1 MENQFKLLNI
11 SEPIIKGIDEM
22 GFKEP
27 TIVQEKAIP
36 VIMDRKDVIV
46 RSKTGSGKTGAFGI
60 PILQLIKEDE
70 IALIL
75 TPTRELAIQI
85 DQDIR
90 AMKKYLD
97 MSMTVVY
104 GQHNMNKEIEALKD
118 ARLIVG
124 TPGRV
129 WDHVQQGNIHLN
141 KLKYI
146 VLDEAD
152 RMLDM
157 GFFDQVIRIVKKT
170 PKERMTLLFSA
181 TMPPE
186 ISNMAKHYMK
196 TPTIIEIESDTKTV
210 DTIKQI
216 HYRVKRDE
224 KNTVLDRL
232 LRIEQP
238 DSCMVFCNTRNA
250 VDRVDTFLHRRGYHS
265 DALHGANSQSARTR
279 TLQHFKKGDN
289 QILVATDV
297 AARGLHVEDLS
308 LVINYDVPLE
318 KDSYI
323 HRIGR
328 TGRAGNGGRA
338 ITFVTSDDLMTFY
351 EIEEHVGVLI
361 DEEAQP
367 TEEMAKEAYLASDS
381 KWKNKPKPKPKQK
394 KVEHGSKDGRR
405 RSDDIRKTGD
415 VRRSTDKKH
424 KVDGASPE
432 HKRKTSDNRKVTDK
446 KKVIV
451 PKEARPHNKVAK
463 SVDASATKPTS
474 ARTSAPKASASKT
487 HVPKSNLA
495 PKGSPLKKTVEN
507 EKGKYRV
514 HVSSTKAHVEKLQ
527 EKEVAK
533 KMKQEGQPLK
543 DQPANKGVFSKIKR
557 LFKG

>member
-11 SEPIIKGIDEM
+11 SEPIIRGIDEM
-22 GFKEP
+22 GFKAP

-60 PILQLIKEDE
+60 PILQLIQGDE

-97 MSMTVVY
+97 VSMTVVY
-104 GQHNMNKEIEALKD
+104 GQHNMNKEIEALAD

-186 ISNMAKHYMK
+186 ISNMAKHYMHS
-196 TPTIIEIESDTKTV
+196 PTIIEIESDTKTV

-224 KNTVLDRL
+224 KNTVLERI

-250 VDRVDTFLHRRGYHS
+250 VDRVDTFLHRKGYHS

-308 LVINYDVPLE
+308 LVINYDVPVE

-361 DEEAQP
+361 DEVPQP
-367 TEEMAKEAYLASDS
+367 TEEMAKEAYLASNS
-381 KWKNKPKPKPKQK
+381 KWKDMPRPKPKQK
-394 KVEHGSKDGRR
+394 KAPHSSKDGRR
-405 RSDDIRKTGD
+405 KPDDKRKMDDKRRSGDARRVAEKKNKNVPEDRRKTI
-415 VRRSTDKKH
+415 
-424 KVDGASPE
+424 E
-432 HKRKTSDNRKVTDK
+432 NRKESDK
-446 KKVIV
+446 KKIVIA
-451 PKEARPHNKVAK
+451 KEARPHNKGVK
-463 SVDASATKPTS
+463 STGTGSNTQGKQ
-474 ARTSAPKASASKT
+474 APKANHVSKT
-487 HVPKSNLA
+487 ASPK
-495 PKGSPLKKTVEN
+495 KETHN

-514 HVSSTKAHVEKLQ
+514 HVSSTKAYL
-527 EKEVAK
+527 EKEEEKKAVSKVQKEQPQTSNVAS
-533 KMKQEGQPLK
+533 
-543 DQPANKGVFSKIKR
+543 NKGVLSKIKR